1 MTNGM
6 GMPMIWFFVPM
17 VMATG
22 MPMANAT
29 GVPMTMCTGT
39 STIGK
44 HASWMPKRPPKVTQ
58 YVLILVYITSLEC
71 LRVFLSFSVHHLGQL
86 EISPS
91 CGLVF
96 GKSVFVTLDA

>member
-1 MTNGM
+1 MVVATGMPMTNGM

-44 HASWMPKRPPKVTQ
+44 HAPRMAMS
-58 YVLILVYITSLEC
+58 
-71 LRVFLSFSVHHLGQL
+71 
-86 EISPS
+86 
-91 CGLVF
+91 
-96 GKSVFVTLDA
+96 